1 MYEAKDLIFVFKTHY
16 LYMKL
21 GLICIETETEL
32 NRLNMIPM
40 LLVVGDQTREEV
52 IKNHSLKMSWIM

>member
-16 LYMKL
+16 LYIKL

-40 LLVVGDQTREEV
+40 PYAPCGR
-52 IKNHSLKMSWIM
+52 